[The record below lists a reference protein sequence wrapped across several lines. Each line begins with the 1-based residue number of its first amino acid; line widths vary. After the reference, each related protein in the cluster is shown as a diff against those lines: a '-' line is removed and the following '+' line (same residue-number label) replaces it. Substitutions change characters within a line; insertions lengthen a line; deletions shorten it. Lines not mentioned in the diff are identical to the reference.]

1 MYPLGQGFVLAP
13 DDVAPAIGSDVGAAQ
28 VVKPFAIARD
38 LTQTDR
44 RCQVIDLW
52 PLSEDAAR
60 NLYPSLYQWVLMRV
74 KPERS
79 QNPVEERRRNWWLF
93 TRPIPALRAAAKQLP
108 RLIFAPRTAKHLSFQ
123 FVEPRTVPDTSVVAI
138 ASDSPYLLGVVSSRL
153 HCVWAL
159 ATGGT
164 LEDRPRYQHRLTFN
178 AFAFPATAAPAAE
191 RIGTAAERIDAHRKR
206 VQSQY
211 PDLTLTALY
220 NVLEKLRRNEP
231 LTAKDKVIHDHGL
244 VSVLRELHDDLDRA
258 VFAAY
263 GWSDLAD
270 ALVGMPGATTPYPEK
285 SPEQAAAEE
294 ELLSRLVTL
303 NAERAAEEAR
313 GVVRWLRPEFQVKAA
328 QVGQT
333 EDSKQRGGQRGAQ
346 GEIDV
351 ETEPETDVE
360 TEALAA
366 AGTAAPLAPAGKR
379 VAWPSTLPEQ
389 IRLVADTVAAAPQG
403 LDLDQLAAQFT
414 GRGAWKKR
422 LPDIVDSLAA
432 LGRVRTERSGDR
444 VVLHG

>member
-1 MYPLGQGFVLAP
+1 
-13 DDVAPAIGSDVGAAQ
+13 
-28 VVKPFAIARD
+28 
-38 LTQTDR
+38 
-44 RCQVIDLW
+44 
-52 PLSEDAAR
+52 
-60 NLYPSLYQWVLMRV
+60 MRV

-294 ELLSRLVTL
+294 ELLSRLVAL
-303 NAERAAEEAR
+303 N
-313 GVVRWLRPEFQVKAA
+313 AA

-333 EDSKQRGGQRGAQ
+333 EESEQRGEQ
-346 GEIDV
+346 GEIEV
-351 ETEPETDVE
+351 GTETDVE
-360 TEALAA
+360 TEALATA
-366 AGTAAPLAPAGKR
+366 VTAAALAPAGRR

-414 GRGAWKKR
+414 GCGAWKKR

-432 LGRVRTERSGDR
+432 LGRVKIDRQGDAIR
-444 VVLHG
+444 LHG